1 MLLGRCVPLR
11 DHQGGIMSTV
21 TPTARSVSAN
31 QDRIPIEGGIDPLL
45 GTSARRDALCAAIAQ
60 HGGVID
66 WTVDHTGWVVTL
78 YLPMEGMFSGGTLED
93 GLRSCLAWLVTS
105 GEARRAGMPV
115 NAAPDVG

>member
-1 MLLGRCVPLR
+1 MATLSRAPHPDLPGIVVSLTEVGADPKCVPGAPCDMLR
-11 DHQGGIMSTV
+11 
-21 TPTARSVSAN
+21 
-31 QDRIPIEGGIDPLL
+31 
-45 GTSARRDALCAAIAQ
+45 AAIAR

-66 WTVDHTGWVVTL
+66 WTVNHSGWVVTL

-115 NAAPDVG
+115 NAAPDAG